1 MKKNK
6 FNFPLMANNILK
18 EDIEKVKV
26 FLSGMPVLTQ
36 SKKVSE
42 FEKKWSKWLGVKYS
56 IFVNSGSSAN
66 YISIAALKIFKR
78 KGEIIT
84 PPLTWPSDIM
94 AVINNGFNPKFVDIN
109 LSNLSMDTDKIIK
122 SMSKKTV
129 AIFITH
135 ALIFSLVLGPFGLVL
150 L

>member
-6 FNFPLMANNILK
+6 FNFQLMANNILK

-56 IFVNSGSSAN
+56 VFVNSAATKSTIENSTIEDSAIEGS
-66 YISIAALKIFKR
+66 KITK
-78 KGEIIT
+78 
-84 PPLTWPSDIM
+84 S
-94 AVINNGFNPKFVDIN
+94 
-109 LSNLSMDTDKIIK
+109 KIILPV
-122 SMSKKTV
+122 SLFHSLFACACVHCCILSTFSTV
-129 AIFITH
+129 ENFATDRH
-135 ALIFSLVLGPFGLVL
+135 TDRQTCS
-150 L
+150 